1 MQDYKRGFDKTNTGK
16 YIKVFARFIPD
27 LSFICCLEILSNKTS
42 YKVMGQSKEP
52 IRLWKCSPK
61 VVPSWLI

>member
-27 LSFICCLEILSNKTS
+27 LSSICCLEILSNKTS
-42 YKVMGQSKEP
+42 NKIYGTIKRTYPLVK
-52 IRLWKCSPK
+52 ILT
-61 VVPSWLI
+61 